1 MTSAICTLFEGD
13 YHHGVAALA
22 NSLATW
28 GFEGTLW
35 VGFRGELPDWMA
47 SAAGGSLAVGSK
59 MDLRLIPL
67 STNAHLTNY
76 KPQFMLD
83 LWQNHCSNVEALLYL
98 DPDICLD
105 VPWAS
110 FHHSLNHGIFLCED
124 VGSPLS
130 RYHPRRHGWARFL
143 SQQNI
148 ALSPK
153 MDVYVNGGCLGVQ
166 RQYESFLR
174 LWLKTQQLVDEELG
188 GSDQSKLGGG
198 TSDLMRNPLNCLNA
212 SDQDALNIACELW
225 NIPEVLCIGGR
236 SWMGFEPGVCSL
248 PHALGSPKPWN
259 KSYLRS
265 ALQGNAPTTADKAF
279 WSYAQGPLQTF
290 PPSLI
295 HSRRRT
301 ISWASLIGRFY
312 HRR

>member
-22 NSLATW
+22 NSLATH

-35 VGFRGELPDWMA
+35 VGFRGELPDWL
-47 SAAGGSLAVGSK
+47 AAAVDGSLAVGSK
-59 MDLRLIPL
+59 MNLRLISL
-67 STNAHLTNY
+67 TTTAHLTNY

-83 LWQNHCSNVEALLYL
+83 LWQDRCPNIETLLYL

-110 FHHSLNHGIFLCED
+110 FHNSLRQGIFLCED
-124 VGSPLS
+124 VCSPMS
-130 RYHPRRHGWARFL
+130 RHHPRRHGWAGFL
-143 SQQNI
+143 NQHSI
-148 ALSPK
+148 LLSPQ
-153 MDVYVNGGCLGVQ
+153 MDVYVNGGCLGIQ
-166 RQYESFLR
+166 RKYESFLT
-174 LWLKTQQLVDEELG
+174 LWLKTQQLVDKELG
-188 GSDQSKLGGG
+188 GADQSKLGGG
-198 TSDLMRNPLNCLNA
+198 TSDQMRNPLYWLNA

-225 NIPEVLCIGGR
+225 NAPEALCIGGR
-236 SWMGFEPGVCSL
+236 SWMGFESGVCTL
-248 PHALGSPKPWN
+248 PHALGTPKPWN

-290 PPSLI
+290 TLSLI
-295 HSRRRT
+295 HSRKRT
-301 ISWASLIGRFY
+301 IRWASLIGRFY
-312 HRR
+312 RRR